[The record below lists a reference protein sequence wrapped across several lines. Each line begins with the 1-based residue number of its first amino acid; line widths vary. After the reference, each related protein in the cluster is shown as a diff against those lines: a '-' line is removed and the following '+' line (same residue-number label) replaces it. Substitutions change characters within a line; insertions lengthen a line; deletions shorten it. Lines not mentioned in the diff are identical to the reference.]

1 VTSALAPTYRA
12 GTHRLC
18 PPEETL
24 ARLAPRLADFGIT
37 RCADVTRLD
46 ADLGMPVYMAIR
58 PRGRVLQSSAGK
70 GLSVAAA
77 KVSALME
84 AVELDVAERPDPTRL
99 RRASRAELLAE
110 GLRADGIPEWVAA
123 CGRFFSDR
131 YRIDWV
137 EADDLLGG
145 GTVWL
150 PAGAAFFCE
159 PSPCRTST
167 NGLASGNHLLE
178 ATLHGLYE
186 VIERDAVAR
195 LVEGDRIS
203 IARGCRVIDPAS
215 VRDPLLAPVIEKIRR
230 AETKPV
236 ILELT
241 SGLAVP
247 TYWVLLLNR
256 RPFAGVSTLNAG
268 FGTHLDATV
277 ALARALGE
285 AVQSRLTMIHGS
297 REDIV
302 TKPAYARQVAGDSD
316 VGAGAAFR
324 FFNGLVPAAPADE
337 AAYEGDFPAA
347 LDRLLALVRGAGHDR
362 VYRVDLGCPAAGLSV
377 VKVIAPSLRYDSA
390 ML

>member
-1 VTSALAPTYRA
+1 MTSALAPTYRA
-12 GTHRLC
+12 GTHRLL

-24 ARLAPRLADFGIT
+24 ARLSPRLADFGIT

-46 ADLGMPVYMAIR
+46 ADLGMPVYVAIR

-84 AVELDVAERPDPTRL
+84 AVELDVAERPDPARL
-99 RRASRAELLAE
+99 RRASRAELLSE
-110 GLRADGIPEWVAA
+110 GARADALPEWVAA
-123 CGRFFSDR
+123 SKRFFGDR

-159 PSPCRTST
+159 PTPCRTNT
-167 NGLASGNHLLE
+167 NGLASGNHLVE

-186 VIERDAVAR
+186 VIERDATSR
-195 LVEGDRIS
+195 LVDGERIS
-203 IARGCRVIDPAS
+203 LARGARVIDPAS
-215 VRDPLLAPVIEKIRR
+215 VEDPLLWPVLEKIGR
-230 AETKPV
+230 AETKTV

-256 RPFAGVSTLNAG
+256 RPFAGISTLNAG

-277 ALARALGE
+277 ALSRALSE

-297 REDIV
+297 RDDIV
-302 TKPAYARQVAGDSD
+302 TKPAYTRQVE
-316 VGAGAAFR
+316 GAPADTGGAAFR
-324 FFNGLVPAAPADE
+324 FFDDLRPSAPAD
-337 AAYEGDFPAA
+337 ASTYEGDFPTALAA
-347 LDRLLALVRGAGHDR
+347 LLALAREAGHDR
-362 VYRVDLGCPAAGLSV
+362 IYRVDLGCSAPGLSV
-377 VKVIAPSLRYDSA
+377 VKVIAPSMRYDGIVV
-390 ML
+390 

>member
-77 KVSALME
+77 RVSALME
-84 AVELDVAERPDPTRL
+84 AVELDVAERPDPALL
-99 RRASRAELLAE
+99 RRASLAELLAE
-110 GLRADGIPEWVAA
+110 GSRADGLPGWVAA

-137 EADDLLGG
+137 RADELLSG

-159 PSPCRTST
+159 PSPCRTNT

-186 VIERDAVAR
+186 VIERDAVAG
-195 LVEGDRIS
+195 LVEGERIS
-203 IARGCRVIDPAS
+203 VARGCRVIDPAS
-215 VRDPLLAPVIEKIRR
+215 VRDPLLAPVIEKIART
-230 AETKPV
+230 ETKTV

-256 RPFAGVSTLNAG
+256 RPFADVSTLNAG
-268 FGTHLDATV
+268 YGTHLDATV

-302 TKPAYARQVAGDSD
+302 SKPAYTRQA
-316 VGAGAAFR
+316 AGAAEVPSSPAFR
-324 FFNGLVPAAPADE
+324 FFDALVPSASAGE
-337 AAYEGDFPAA
+337 ATYAGDFPAA
-347 LDRLLALVRGAGHDR
+347 LEALLSLLRGAGHDR

-377 VKVIAPSLRYDSA
+377 VKVIAPSLRYDGA
-390 ML
+390 LL